1 MTGFLEKPKRTITD
15 RKDKQMSLYKNMNAR
30 KAKGISRPK
39 SKSTITPEAYENMKA
54 GFPKKKRKK
63 AYGGGKQ
70 KRAMYYSGGGVK
82 KYKDIKDKVKKCDA
96 KVGLNTMK

>member
-1 MTGFLEKPKRTITD
+1 
-15 RKDKQMSLYKNMNAR
+15 MSLYKNMNAR

-39 SKSTITPEAYENMKA
+39 SESTITPEAYKNMQE
-54 GFPKKKRKK
+54 GFPKKRKK
-63 AYGGGKQ
+63 RATGGEQ

-82 KYKDIKDKVKKCDA
+82 KYKNIKDKVKKCDA